1 MKKCILILAAFFT
14 VTAISAQ
21 ITWDVR
27 IGANVSQFTKGGD
40 MLKLGLKAGV
50 AMEYSFSDLFS
61 LRPAVNFSM
70 KGSSVDGDFGIKKS
84 DTYNLSYIE
93 IPVYAMFRIP
103 VSGNF
108 SLSIGAGPYAGILLN
123 KPDGLEKPKTF
134 DAGVGAML
142 DFNFGRFSFG
152 PEVTYGFT
160 EVTKAQKANICYSLT
175 FGYKF

>member
-1 MKKCILILAAFFT
+1 MKKGILILAAVFCAAT
-14 VTAISAQ
+14 VSAQ

-27 IGANVSQFTKGGD
+27 LGANVSQFTKGGD
-40 MLKLGLKAGV
+40 MMKLGLKAGV
-50 AMEYSFSDLFS
+50 AMEYSFNDLFS

-70 KGSSVDGDFGIKKS
+70 KGSSVNGDFAIKKKDS
-84 DTYNLSYIE
+84 YNLSYIE

-103 VSGNF
+103 VSQSF
-108 SLSIGAGPYAGILLN
+108 SMSVGAGPYAGILLN
-123 KPDGLEKPKTF
+123 KPDGLEKPKNF

-152 PEVTYGFT
+152 PEATYGLT
-160 EVTKAQKANICYSLT
+160 EVTKAQKSNICYSLT